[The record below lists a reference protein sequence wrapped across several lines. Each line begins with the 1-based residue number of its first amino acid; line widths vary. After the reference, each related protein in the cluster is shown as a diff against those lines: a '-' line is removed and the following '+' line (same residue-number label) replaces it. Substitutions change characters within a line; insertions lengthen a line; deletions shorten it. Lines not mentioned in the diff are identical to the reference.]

1 MRKHANRN
9 PCWAPDAKFCS
20 NMRTVVEPAI
30 QGVTVTSAISWFQRK
45 TAIRGICLLRR
56 KFLNISLVF
65 DDKQVKGMRN
75 NPVLNT
81 EVF

>member
-1 MRKHANRN
+1 MRKHVNRS
-9 PCWAPDAKFCS
+9 PYWAPDAKSCID
-20 NMRTVVEPAI
+20 MRTLVEPAI

-56 KFLNISLVF
+56 KFPNITLVF
-65 DDKQVKGMRN
+65 DDKQVKGKRN

-81 EVF
+81 AVV